1 MKYSKEEQTTVLQS
15 QLDDKQESREFNSA
29 EFKVKYT
36 LEWCLWIVVV
46 LYIVILL
53 SLLLILF

>member
-1 MKYSKEEQTTVLQS
+1 VKYSKEEQTTVLQS

-36 LEWCLWIVVV
+36 LEWCL
-46 LYIVILL
+46 
-53 SLLLILF
+53 